1 MREEVFARF
10 EGQAREDLLRH
21 IAQPAPSDP
30 AAKIPAIVE
39 SAVRVCMRAGL
50 KDLLLLWLSEARS
63 LLPRERYEAL
73 LDSIREEASGLIADP
88 RR

>member
-1 MREEVFARF
+1 
-10 EGQAREDLLRH
+10 
-21 IAQPAPSDP
+21 
-30 AAKIPAIVE
+30 
-39 SAVRVCMRAGL
+39 MRAGL